1 LSTSLQTAVLFPEW
15 KQEVNRRVAA
25 HLRSKTPSAGE
36 TTAPAENR
44 HARGSR
50 AAQAAARV
58 AARYAN
64 VPSYNEMLTRE
75 ARAAVQAAEAASKAA
90 QQAQAAFQ
98 YVLDGLEA
106 ATSAEPGWQPEPI
119 SERRASPAVVPPPQK
134 LPQRP
139 QIHRE
144 TAVTPAAAPSWELEA
159 DAQLDETE
167 SYEALPRSN
176 RPSFTEANPGEPGES
191 VQPGEFAQPIYANL
205 IEFPREMI
213 ATRRVRP
220 RRAEGPLAE
229 AGSAPQLSI
238 FEVDPAAISIQPAP
252 AAMDPPGAPEWMR
265 PEWPAMTLEALPPSM
280 NFEASTRSMTLEA
293 QPPTLGFDAK
303 PPSMSFAAQPP
314 TLGFVAQLPT
324 LDLAAQPRQQL
335 VDEFLEEPALKPAP
349 EIEPAPMSRRLL
361 AAFVDCT
368 LIAAAL
374 VAAAMLAASNVS
386 ELPGVRAVE
395 FCAALAFLA
404 IGVAYH
410 VYFMTL
416 ARATPGMR
424 YAGIELNTFAGYT
437 TSRGQRCGRLLAML
451 LSVLPLGLGV
461 VWALFDDGH
470 LTWHDRL
477 SKTYLRKR

>member
-1 LSTSLQTAVLFPEW
+1 LSTSLQTAALFPEW

-36 TTAPAENR
+36 TAASAENR
-44 HARGSR
+44 PARSNR

-64 VPSYNEMLTRE
+64 APSYNDMLTRE
-75 ARAAVQAAEAASKAA
+75 ARAAVHAAKAASQAAQE
-90 QQAQAAFQ
+90 AQAAFQ

-106 ATSAEPGWQPEPI
+106 ATSEEPDWETERI
-119 SERRASPAVVPPPQK
+119 SERHAAPVVVAPPQK

-139 QIHRE
+139 HIHQEAAIAPAWELDTDAQPDE
-144 TAVTPAAAPSWELEA
+144 TA
-159 DAQLDETE
+159 
-167 SYEALPRSN
+167 SYEVLPGSN
-176 RPSFTEANPGEPGES
+176 RPSISEVHPGTEAHPGEPD
-191 VQPGEFAQPIYANL
+191 EFIQPIYANL

-213 ATRRVRP
+213 ATRRARP

-229 AGSAPQLSI
+229 AESAPQLSI
-238 FEVDPAAISIQPAP
+238 FEVDPAAISIEPAP
-252 AAMDPPGAPEWMR
+252 ATMEPPAAPAWMR

-280 NFEASTRSMTLEA
+280 NFEALPRSMDFEAVPRSMSLEA
-293 QPPTLGFDAK
+293 QPATMNFGAQAATLELE
-303 PPSMSFAAQPP
+303 AQPQA
-314 TLGFVAQLPT
+314 L
-324 LDLAAQPRQQL
+324 L
-335 VDEFLEEPALKPAP
+335 VDELLEEPATKAAP
-349 EIEPAPMSRRLL
+349 EIEPAPASRRLL
-361 AAFVDCT
+361 AIFVDCT

-386 ELPGVRAVE
+386 ELPGLRTIELGAGL
-395 FCAALAFLA
+395 ALVA

-410 VYFMTL
+410 TCFMIL

-424 YAGIELNTFAGYT
+424 YAGIELNTFSGYT
-437 TSRGQRCGRLLAML
+437 TTRGQRCGRLLALL
-451 LSVLPLGLGV
+451 LSVLPLGLGM
-461 VWALFDDGH
+461 VWALFDDGG